1 MPKRRRAWII
11 AAAVLSLVV
20 LTVVIGASLADEPL
34 RRYVEDEAN
43 SALPG
48 FHVSIGALDLHP
60 LTLSVELHDVVVR
73 QDIHPDPPVVSIPQ
87 VTADAQFAPLLR
99 GQLGADLH
107 VETPAF
113 AINPKHVDGFLRR
126 GDKEAVKEQAEAW
139 QDRLRESVGFRGAF
153 HLTNGLLTYDE
164 GKAASEPLRLER
176 IEVDVQNITN
186 RADEHDDYPSKVHV
200 NAQFP
205 DQSQLQ
211 LDGRANLLAIP
222 VPRLEAEVKV
232 ERLQVKNLLPVA
244 GRFNVQCREGVLD
257 LNGRIQYSNESTVV
271 AIDELRL
278 QDAKIDYV
286 HSAATKPQE
295 VRRAKKVAEK
305 VNKAQKGSTVRVK
318 VEHGQVLTSELGFV
332 NKATDPDYRV
342 FLSDIDMDVKNL
354 SNRLE
359 EGTGVVKIT
368 GKFMGSGLTDL
379 KGTFRPEK
387 PRPDFDLHAKIVK
400 TRVEAFN
407 DVLRAYGDLDTHR
420 GMFAFFSELSVKDN
434 QIRGYVKP
442 LLKDVE
448 VYDPDQDKE
457 KPLTKKMY
465 EAVVG
470 GVLKLLENEPRN
482 EAATVTDLSGPV
494 ENPQADTWQIVAKL
508 VQNAFFKAILP
519 GFERVG

>member
-11 AAAVLSLVV
+11 AAVVLSLVV

-34 RRYVEDEAN
+34 RRYVEGEAN

-87 VTADAQFAPLLR
+87 VTADAQLAPLLR

-126 GDKEAVKEQAEAW
+126 GDKEVVTEQAEAW

-176 IEVDVQNITN
+176 IDVDVQNITN
-186 RADEHDDYPSKVHV
+186 RPDEHDDYPSKVHV

-232 ERLQVKNLLPVA
+232 DRLQVKNLLPVA
-244 GRFNVQCREGVLD
+244 GRFNVQCREGALD
-257 LNGRIQYSNESTVV
+257 LNGRVQYSNESIVV

-286 HSAATKPQE
+286 HSTATKPQE

-305 VNKAQKGSTVRVK
+305 VNKAQKDSTVRVK
-318 VEHGQVLTSELGFV
+318 VEHGQILKSELGFV

-342 FLSDIDMDVKNL
+342 FISDIDMDVKNL

-359 EGTGVVKIT
+359 EGTGVVKLT

-379 KGTFRPEK
+379 KATFRPEK
-387 PRPDFDLHAKIVK
+387 PRPDFDLYAKIVK

-407 DVLRAYGDLDTHR
+407 DVLRAYGDMDTHR

-442 LLKDVE
+442 LLKDVD
-448 VYDPDQDKE
+448 VYDPQEDKE
-457 KPLTKKMY
+457 KPVTKKMY

-494 ENPQADTWQIVAKL
+494 ENPRADTWQIVAKL

>member
-1 MPKRRRAWII
+1 MAKRRRGWTIAII
-11 AAAVLSLVV
+11 VLSLLV
-20 LTVVIGASLADEPL
+20 LAVMILARVADEPL
-34 RRYVEDEAN
+34 RRYVEGEAN

-48 FHVSIGALDLHP
+48 FQVSIGSLDLHP
-60 LTLSVELHDVVVR
+60 LTLSVELRDVVVR

-87 VTADAQFAPLLR
+87 VTADAQLVPLLT

-107 VETPAF
+107 VEAPAF
-113 AINPKHVDGFLRR
+113 AITSKHVDGLLRR
-126 GDKEAVKEQAEAW
+126 GDKEVLEEQAEAW
-139 QDRLRESVGFRGAF
+139 QDRLRQSVGFRGAF
-153 HLTNGLLTYDE
+153 HLTNGRLTYDE

-186 RADEHDDYPSKVHV
+186 RPDEHDDYPSKVHV

-205 DQSQLQ
+205 DHSQLQ

-222 VPRLEAEVKV
+222 VPGLEAQVKV
-232 ERLQVKNLLPVA
+232 DRLQVKNLLPVA
-244 GRFNVQCREGVLD
+244 GRFNVQCREGALD
-257 LNGRIQYSNESTVV
+257 LNGRVQYSNESTVV

-305 VNKAQKGSTVRVK
+305 VNKAQKDSTVRVK
-318 VEHGQVLTSELGFV
+318 VEDGQILNSELGFV

-342 FLSDIDMDVKNL
+342 FISDMNMEVKNL

-359 EGTGVVKIT
+359 EGTGIVKVT

-387 PRPDFDLHAKIVK
+387 PRPDFDLYAKIVK
-400 TRVEAFN
+400 TKVEAFN
-407 DVLRAYGDLDTHR
+407 DVLRAYGDMDTHR
-420 GMFAFFSELSVKDN
+420 GMFAFFGELSVRDN

-448 VYDPDQDKE
+448 VYDPEQDKE
-457 KPLTKKMY
+457 KTLTKKVY

-470 GVLKLLENEPRN
+470 GVLTLLENEPRK

-494 ENPQADTWQIVAKL
+494 KNPRADTWQIVANL

>member
-1 MPKRRRAWII
+1 MAKHRRGWTI
-11 AAAVLSLVV
+11 AVIVLSLLVLSLVI
-20 LTVVIGASLADEPL
+20 LASVADEPL
-34 RRYVEDEAN
+34 RRYVEEEAN

-87 VTADAQFAPLLR
+87 VTADARLVPLFSGR
-99 GQLGADLH
+99 VGADVH

-113 AINPKHVDGFLRR
+113 AFNQKHVDGFLRR
-126 GDKEAVKEQAEAW
+126 GDKEVVKEQGEAW
-139 QDRLRESVGFRGAF
+139 QDRLRKSVGFRGAF
-153 HLTNGLLTYDE
+153 YLTNGSLTYDE
-164 GKAASEPLRLER
+164 GKAASQALRVER
-176 IEVDVQNITN
+176 IDVDVQNITN
-186 RADEHDDYPSKVHV
+186 RPEEQEDYPSQVRV

-211 LDGRANLLAIP
+211 LDGRADLLAVP
-222 VPRLEAEVKV
+222 VPKVEADVKV
-232 ERLQVKNLLPVA
+232 DRLQVKNLLPVA
-244 GRFNVQCREGVLD
+244 GRFNMQCREGALD
-257 LNGRIQYSNESTVV
+257 LNGRVQYSNESTVV

-286 HSAATKPQE
+286 HSAATKPKE
-295 VRRAKKVAEK
+295 VQRAKKVAETAK
-305 VNKAQKGSTVRVK
+305 EAHQDSSTRVK
-318 VEHGQVLTSELGFV
+318 IEHGQIINGEVGFV

-342 FLSDIDMDVKNL
+342 FISDIDMDVKNL

-359 EGTGVVKIT
+359 EGTGVVKVT

-387 PRPDFDLHAKIVK
+387 PRPDFDLYAKIVK

-407 DVLRAYGDLDTHR
+407 DVLRAYGDMDTHR

-448 VYDPDQDKE
+448 VYDPEEDKE
-457 KPLTKKMY
+457 KPLTKKIY

-470 GVLKLLENEPRN
+470 GVLNLLENEPRN

-494 ENPQADTWQIVAKL
+494 ENPRADTWQIVAKL